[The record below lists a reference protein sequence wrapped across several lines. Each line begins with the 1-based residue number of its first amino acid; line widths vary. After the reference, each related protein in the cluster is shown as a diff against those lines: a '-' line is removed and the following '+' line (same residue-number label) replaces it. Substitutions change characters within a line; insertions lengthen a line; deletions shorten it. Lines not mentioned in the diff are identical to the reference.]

1 MPIYEQSYRRW
12 EARGP
17 LRAARFLPITREAL
31 RLLLARKAFL
41 LLLIAAWIPFVVRL
55 VQLYFVVANPAAA
68 RALGEVNPQFFG
80 AFFSWQM
87 PWVTFIS
94 IFGGAGLVAN
104 DLRTGG
110 ILVYLSRPLSRR
122 DYVLGK
128 VGVPVILNLAVTL
141 VPALALYVAGL
152 SLAPE
157 KLLKWDLLW
166 VGPAIVLQ
174 SLIVAF
180 AVGLLVLAVSAVSR
194 SARVTGIGLIAL
206 WVGLE
211 LVRAIAVNAF
221 GRAEV
226 ALLSLQSN
234 VEAVGNA
241 LFGIQSRGPA
251 LFWAW
256 PALVLLA
263 TGAACVA
270 ILNARVRAVEV
281 VR

>member
-17 LRAARFLPITREAL
+17 LHRFRFLPITRESL

-41 LLLIAAWIPFVVRL
+41 LLLLAAWIPFVVKL
-55 VQLYFVVANPAAA
+55 AQLYFSVTNPAVE
-68 RALGEVNPQFFG
+68 RALGGVNAQFFG
-80 AFFSWQM
+80 SFFSWQI
-87 PWVTFIS
+87 PWVTLIS

-128 VGVPVILNLAVTL
+128 MGVPVALNLAVTL
-141 VPALALYVAGL
+141 VPCLALYFAGL
-152 SLAPE
+152 SLAPD

-174 SLIVAF
+174 SLVIAF

-194 SARVTGIGLIAL
+194 SARVTGVGLIAL
-206 WVGLE
+206 WGGLE
-211 LVRAIAVNAF
+211 LVRLIAVAAF
-221 GRAEV
+221 GRTEV
-226 ALLSLQSN
+226 SLLSVQAN
-234 VEAVGNA
+234 VHAVGNA
-241 LFGIQSRGPA
+241 LFGIKENGPV

-256 PALVLLA
+256 PALVLVLTA
-263 TGAACVA
+263 VACVA
-270 ILNARVRAVEV
+270 VLNARVRAVEV